1 MDTCF
6 DFMKKGDN
14 LTNYILRRLGI
25 SLMTLFIIFTV
36 TFFLMN
42 AVPGGP
48 FQSDKMTEATKIN
61 LNIKYGLDKPIYVQ
75 YVNYLVHAVQ
85 GDLGISVVNSEKI
98 SVLIGNGFKVS
109 AQIGGLAIFL
119 SLFFGLII
127 GVLASL
133 NRGKL
138 IDNILMII
146 STIGI
151 AVPGFVVAT
160 ICMIVFTVQV
170 HWLPTSGLDEPASYI
185 LPSFALCFFS
195 LSFIAKIIRSSM
207 LDVIGQDYIKTAK
220 SKGLKNKDVI
230 LKHALRNAIL
240 PVVTYMGPLV
250 ADILVGSFV
259 IEKIFRIPG
268 LGRAFVES
276 ISQRDYPLILGTT
289 IFYGAILILMNL
301 LVDIAY
307 GFIDPRIKLKSQA
320 N

>member
-1 MDTCF
+1 
-6 DFMKKGDN
+6 
-14 LTNYILRRLGI
+14 LTNYILRRIGI
-25 SLMTLFIIFTV
+25 SMLTLFVVFTI

-42 AVPGGP
+42 AIPGGP
-48 FQSDKMTEATKIN
+48 FQGEKMTEAIKHN
-61 LNIKYGLDKPIYVQ
+61 LTIKYGLDKPLYVQ
-75 YVNYLVHAVQ
+75 YFSYFYNAIQ
-85 GDLGISVVNSEKI
+85 GDLGTSIFNGEKV
-98 SVLIGNGFKVS
+98 STLIANGFKVS
-109 AQIGGLAIFL
+109 AQIGGLAILLALFL
-119 SLFFGLII
+119 GLII

-138 IDNILMII
+138 LDNILMVI

-151 AVPGFVVAT
+151 AVPSFVVAT
-160 ICMIVFTVQV
+160 VGMIIFTVQLR
-170 HWLPTSGLDEPASYI
+170 WLPTSGLDEPASYI
-185 LPSFALCFFS
+185 LPTFALCFFS

-220 SKGLKNKDVI
+220 AKGLKKREVI
-230 LKHALRNAIL
+230 LKHALKNSIL
-240 PVVTYMGPLV
+240 PVVTYMGPLI

-289 IFYGAILILMNL
+289 IFYAAILITMNL

-307 GFIDPRIKLKSQA
+307 GFIDPRIKLKKPA